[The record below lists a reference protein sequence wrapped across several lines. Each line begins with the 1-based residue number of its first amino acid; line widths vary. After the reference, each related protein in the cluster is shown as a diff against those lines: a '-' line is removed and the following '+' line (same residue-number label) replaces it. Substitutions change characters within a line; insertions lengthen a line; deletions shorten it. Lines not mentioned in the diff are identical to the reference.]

1 MDLHEFVA
9 DGRHKVV
16 FIFVDPSRYV
26 DQRRNVFHR
35 ATESSLYLS
44 AVDVISLVYIQ
55 PARVVRGQPCI
66 RPMNVENRGGDY
78 RGTEGHVSP
87 SILVGGRKGKCPPP
101 MIAHLVKFL
110 GLR

>member
-1 MDLHEFVA
+1 MTSA
-9 DGRHKVV
+9 
-16 FIFVDPSRYV
+16 
-26 DQRRNVFHR
+26 
-35 ATESSLYLS
+35 ATFSIVQPNLAYLS

-87 SILVGGRKGKCPPP
+87 NILVGGRKGKCPPNDCP
-101 MIAHLVKFL
+101 FSKIFRTYM
-110 GLR
+110 